1 MKQLFTFIFLLTSIS
16 ISFAAKPSHSE
27 WDELL
32 KKHVNGSGK
41 VNYTN
46 FKKDVAKLD
55 AYIKILKDNAPESD
69 WSANEKKAFWINCY
83 NAHAIKLV
91 ISKNVTKSINDLKV
105 DGKGAFD
112 YDFIE
117 VGGTKM
123 SLNDL
128 ETNKLRKAFKDGRI
142 HFAVNCAS
150 ISCPTLYNKAF
161 TADNVESNLSMLAK
175 KFISD
180 KSRNKISADKAE
192 LSKIFDW
199 YKEDFGNVVDFINK
213 YSSLKMKAETK
224 ITYLEYDWNLNKQ

>member
-1 MKQLFTFIFLLTSIS
+1 
-16 ISFAAKPSHSE
+16 
-27 WDELL
+27 
-32 KKHVNGSGK
+32 
-41 VNYTN
+41 
-46 FKKDVAKLD
+46 
-55 AYIKILKDNAPESD
+55 
-69 WSANEKKAFWINCY
+69 
-83 NAHAIKLV
+83 
-91 ISKNVTKSINDLKV
+91 
-105 DGKGAFD
+105 
-112 YDFIE
+112 
-117 VGGTKM
+117 M

-213 YSSLKMKAETK
+213 YSSVKMKAETK